1 MFYSLTGELLVK
13 EEKMAVI
20 SCGGIAFSLQVPWT
34 TVKKLGD
41 IGETATLFTY
51 LNVKQDGVDL
61 FGFFDRKE
69 LDTFKLL
76 IGVSGVGPKAA
87 LSLLSEIS
95 ADSLILAIAGGDYKA
110 LTKAPGIGPKG
121 AKRIVLEL
129 KDKIGSASTEDMAD
143 AFKGAVNDTP
153 SGTAAAD
160 AVSALV
166 NLGYSQ
172 SEASG
177 AVSRVKG
184 DLPTEEILKQ
194 ALKQLM

>member
-13 EEKMAVI
+13 EEKLAVI
-20 SCGGIAFSLQVPWT
+20 SCNGIAFSLQVPWN

-41 IGETATLFTY
+41 IGETATLYTY

-61 FGFFDRKE
+61 FGFYDKKE
-69 LDTFKLL
+69 LETFKLL
-76 IGVSGVGPKAA
+76 IGVSGVGPKAG
-87 LSLLSEIS
+87 LSLLSELS
-95 ADSLILAIAGGDYKA
+95 ADSLAIAIAGGDYKA
-110 LTKAPGIGPKG
+110 LTKAQGIGPKG

-129 KDKIGSASTEDMAD
+129 KDKIADTAGKDMAE
-143 AFKGAVNDTP
+143 AFKGSVTETG

-172 SEASG
+172 SEASS
-177 AVSRVKG
+177 AVGKVKG
-184 DLPTEEILKQ
+184 NSSTEEIIKQ

>member
-1 MFYSLTGELLVK
+1 MFYSLTGELLIK
-13 EEKMAVI
+13 EEKLAVI
-20 SCGGIAFSLQVPWT
+20 SCNGIAFSLQVPWS

-41 IGETATLFTY
+41 IGEKATLYTY

-69 LDTFKLL
+69 LETFKLL

-87 LSLLSEIS
+87 LSLLSELS
-95 ADSLILAIAGGDYKA
+95 ADSLALAISGGDYKA

-129 KDKIGSASTEDMAD
+129 KDKIGSTAGDDMAET
-143 AFKGAVNDTP
+143 FKSAVAEP
-153 SGTAAAD
+153 GIGTAAAD

-172 SEASG
+172 SEASS
-177 AVSRVKG
+177 AVGKVKG
-184 DLPTEEILKQ
+184 NLNTEEILKQ